1 MRQRH
6 AMKLSIVDRIP
17 SRSSTT
23 RFRLTVL
30 ALVLSG
36 TVALSET
43 KQKPKPSA
51 TPKPTLTPNPTGT
64 PGSAAT
70 PKPAPTPETQID
82 AKTEAELLLAED
94 RFIVAIRNGDAKAL
108 GELLHDHFADSFGR
122 YASVATTKR
131 GLLDRV
137 GGGQVPA
144 YPVIKDRHL
153 SVSVD
158 LFTVEGLAHAER
170 QEPGD
175 EPWDDWFRVR
185 RLWTKTE
192 GRWVITAQMITPLDK
207 DAKEKEKD

>member
-1 MRQRH
+1 
-6 AMKLSIVDRIP
+6 MKFAARISHCP
-17 SRSSTT
+17 RSV
-23 RFRLTVL
+23 RL
-30 ALVLSG
+30 ALIILSLAVSN
-36 TVALSET
+36 TLVSAQQEKNSKVT
-43 KQKPKPSA
+43 A
-51 TPKPTLTPNPTGT
+51 TPKPTASQKPTP
-64 PGSAAT
+64 S
-70 PKPAPTPETQID
+70 PKPSPTPETMD

-131 GLLDRV
+131 GFLDRV

>member
-1 MRQRH
+1 LGLRHRH
-6 AMKLSIVDRIP
+6 AMKFSAGPRISHC
-17 SRSSTT
+17 SRPV
-23 RFRLTVL
+23 RL
-30 ALVLSG
+30 ALIILSL
-36 TVALSET
+36 ALSNTLVPAQQEKNSKVT
-43 KQKPKPSA
+43 A
-51 TPKPTLTPNPTGT
+51 TPKPTASQKPTP
-64 PGSAAT
+64 S
-70 PKPAPTPETQID
+70 PKPSPTPETMD

-94 RFIVAIRNGDAKAL
+94 RFIAAIRNGDAKAL
-108 GELLHDHFADSFGR
+108 GELLHDHFADSFGK

-144 YPVIKDRHL
+144 YPVIKNRHL